1 MRRLFLAM
9 LPLLLA
15 GGCGGPEK
23 RDADNRQAADSGAML
38 RYVAGG
44 MYQSLAARSC
54 SGAQSGALRAV
65 QREETAF
72 VAALESTLVEPAAS
86 HVALA
91 KEDVQ
96 QMIKA
101 NALPCWSEDGDAFA
115 ALHRDIF
122 FSSVETFRDV
132 LHRPEYRPLPL
143 RGLDWRVLSRAAEF
157 RWRTRSVLESIN
169 WECTDID
176 RRPFLAIAEPRVN
189 QFAQRMRRTKFAGQ
203 FELARADV
211 WMANML
217 LFPNCSQMP
226 IRPMSMV
233 ARNAALS
240 ALSRRIA
247 AAERLASL

>member
-9 LPLLLA
+9 LPVLLA
-15 GGCGGPEK
+15 GGCGSPK
-23 RDADNRQAADSGAML
+23 SRYADTGHVADSGAMR

-44 MYQSLAARSC
+44 MYQSLATRSC
-54 SGAQSGALRAV
+54 SGTRSDALRAV

-72 VAALESTLVEPAAS
+72 VAALESTLIEPAAS

-91 KEDVQ
+91 KEDVD

-101 NALPCWSEDGDAFA
+101 HALPFCSEEGDAFA

-122 FSSVETFRDV
+122 FSSVDTFRDV
-132 LHRPEYRPLPL
+132 LHRPAYRPLPVRL
-143 RGLDWRVLSRAAEF
+143 PDRRILSRAAEF
-157 RWRTRSVLESIN
+157 RWRTRSVLEAIN
-169 WECTDID
+169 WVCTDID

-211 WMANML
+211 SMANMMQ
-217 LFPNCSQMP
+217 FPNCSHIPM
-226 IRPMSMV
+226 RPMS
-233 ARNAALS
+233 AADRNAALS
-240 ALSRRIA
+240 ELSRRIA
-247 AAERLASL
+247 AAERLASD